1 MNRRMP
7 RTAGID
13 QLSLNLSVTRSPGSS
28 FLVSIL
34 VWPLRGLG
42 GRITTGGFFL
52 FSECL
57 EVVRGM
63 AQCGGPAL
71 AALGGL
77 CEGCSL
83 LTEVTGTSV
92 GGAADLVVVVGP
104 GCVVVAGPSAVPD
117 AAELVLVAPLPLGPL
132 VVVRGE
138 VGLLGSGTDAFPILG
153 RVVRCSPLPLCSSEN
168 RLMASSCSSGAL
180 SGSWRIT
187 MYRFVRKLV

>member
-13 QLSLNLSVTRSPGSS
+13 QLSLNLSVKRSPGFSS
-28 FLVSIL
+28 LASIL
-34 VWPLRGLG
+34 FWPPGGLG
-42 GRITTGGFFL
+42 GRITTGGFFFL
-52 FSECL
+52 TGCL
-57 EVVRGM
+57 GVARGI

-77 CEGCSL
+77 CEGGSL

-92 GGAADLVVVVGP
+92 GCAAGLNVTVGP
-104 GCVVVAGPSAVPD
+104 GCVTVAGSSTVLD
-117 AAELVLVAPLPLGPL
+117 AAELVLVAPLPPGPL
-132 VVVRGE
+132 VVVC
-138 VGLLGSGTDAFPILG
+138 LLGSGADVLPILG

-180 SGSWRIT
+180 SGSWPIRI
-187 MYRFVRKLV
+187 YRFMSKLM